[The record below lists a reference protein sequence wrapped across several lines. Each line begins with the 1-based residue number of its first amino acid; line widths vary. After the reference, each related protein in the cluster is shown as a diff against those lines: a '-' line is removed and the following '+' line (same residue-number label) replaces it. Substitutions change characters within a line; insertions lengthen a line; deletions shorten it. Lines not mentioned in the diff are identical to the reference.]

1 MITINKW
8 WHYRA
13 PCPGLH
19 RVARGLVVRPQQE
32 SYNQIII
39 FPFPDKFSL
48 SRAQLCSGGW
58 TEGGGGSAV
67 EFCLDELC
75 IIDANLITKN
85 I

>member
-1 MITINKW
+1 MV
-8 WHYRA
+8 A
-13 PCPGLH
+13 LPGAVPSTSVH

-58 TEGGGGSAV
+58 TETEGGGEV
-67 EFCLDELC
+67 QRNFVWMNCV
-75 IIDANLITKN
+75 
-85 I
+85 

>member
-1 MITINKW
+1 MV
-8 WHYRA
+8 A
-13 PCPGLH
+13 LPGAVPSVH

-58 TEGGGGSAV
+58 TEGGGEV
-67 EFCLDELC
+67 QRNFVWMNCV
-75 IIDANLITKN
+75 
-85 I
+85 